1 MIADLKVRVLLAQVE
16 NGNVRRVDPPER
28 EVLNCAARDVL
39 DDLHELVLLD
49 VVEGLADSAVLL
61 VALLLVVFRIEVA

>member
-1 MIADLKVRVLLAQVE
+1 MIADLEVRILVAQVE
-16 NGNVRRVDPPER
+16 NRNVRRVDPPEW
-28 EVLNCAARDVL
+28 EVLDSAARDVL
-39 DDLHELVLLD
+39 DYLHELVLLD